1 MRRRRLVRKRF
12 LTGCFIMLLF
22 VTILTGRSM
31 LTSMAEEE
39 PMTVSPYYK
48 SVEIKDGDNL
58 WNIARQ
64 YKKGSRMST
73 EEYIR
78 ELKRMNSLRSDTIHK
93 GQFLTIV
100 YYK

>member
-1 MRRRRLVRKRF
+1 
-12 LTGCFIMLLF
+12 MLLF

-39 PMTVSPYYK
+39 SMAVSPYYH
-48 SVEIKDGDNL
+48 SVEIQDGDNL
-58 WNIARQ
+58 WKIARQ
-64 YKKGSRMST
+64 YKKGSHMST

-93 GQFLTIV
+93 GQYLTVV

>member
-1 MRRRRLVRKRF
+1 MRRRRLVRRRF

-31 LTSMAEEE
+31 LTTMAEEE
-39 PMTVSPYYK
+39 PVTVSPYYR
-48 SVEIKDGDNL
+48 SVEIKEGDSL

-64 YKKGSRMST
+64 CKKGSHMST
-73 EEYIR
+73 EEYVK

-93 GQFLTIV
+93 GQFLTVV